1 MGMADP
7 FPPRDVFHMPKTSTK
22 ILAMPLRP
30 SSDTYITCI
39 VCTRVHCDFEFTSR
53 TPGTRQVQGM
63 HLECAETIGAIGDDK
78 R

>member
-7 FPPRDVFHMPKTSTK
+7 FPPRDIFHMPKAPSK

-39 VCTRVHCDFEFTSR
+39 VCVRDHCDFEFTARSAHAR
-53 TPGTRQVQGM
+53 LVQGI
-63 HLECAETIGAIGDDK
+63 HLECAQTIGAVTNEK
-78 R
+78 L

>member
-1 MGMADP
+1 MADP
-7 FPPRDVFHMPKTSTK
+7 FPLRNVFHMPKTSTK

-30 SSDTYITCI
+30 SSDTCITCI
-39 VCTRVHCDFEFTSR
+39 VCLRDHCDFEFTSR

-63 HLECAETIGAIGDDK
+63 HLECAKTIGAVDDDK